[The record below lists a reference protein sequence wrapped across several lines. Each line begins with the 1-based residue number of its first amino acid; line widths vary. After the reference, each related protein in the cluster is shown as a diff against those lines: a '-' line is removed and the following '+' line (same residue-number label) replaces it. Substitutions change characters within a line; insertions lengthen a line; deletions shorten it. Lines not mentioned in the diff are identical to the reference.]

1 MAMIKIFLPFI
12 LTAVLAILTIY
23 LAKKWSV
30 QEEASGRANQNRLS
44 AGMLIGMSL
53 GLALGS
59 VFRFN
64 VGLTTVIGMLI
75 GMTLAHYIGK

>member
-30 QEEASGRANQNRLS
+30 REEASGWANQNRLS

-75 GMTLAHYIGK
+75 GMTIAHYIGK

>member
-30 QEEASGRANQNRLS
+30 
-44 AGMLIGMSL
+44 
-53 GLALGS
+53 
-59 VFRFN
+59 
-64 VGLTTVIGMLI
+64 
-75 GMTLAHYIGK
+75 